1 MCSIT
6 CARMM
11 GTKCVCC
18 VQVSSAAGECKKS
31 ETEDAG
37 CVFYHMCQAC
47 QDDLRC
53 VWDKA
58 SCRLHTEAGEIT
70 KQKSQHF
77 SLVLLCVCVCVC
89 VL

>member
-37 CVFYHMCQAC
+37 CVFYHMCQ
-47 QDDLRC
+47 DDG
-53 VWDKA
+53 
-58 SCRLHTEAGEIT
+58 H
-70 KQKSQHF
+70 
-77 SLVLLCVCVCVC
+77 
-89 VL
+89 